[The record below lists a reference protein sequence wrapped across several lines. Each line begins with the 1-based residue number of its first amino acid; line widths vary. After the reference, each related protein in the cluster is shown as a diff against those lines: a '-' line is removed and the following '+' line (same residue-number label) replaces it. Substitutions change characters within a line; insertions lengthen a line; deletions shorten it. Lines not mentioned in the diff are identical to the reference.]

1 MSGYDN
7 IRKDSLRPAYGM
19 VVQKGLLKIESG
31 ERCMISS
38 FIIDDI
44 IRGGGK
50 TLSFILV
57 LLFAPILS
65 LSAVDGKSAGG
76 IISVSSSN
84 TIVLDAPERM
94 QIVVET
100 DALALFSSYKT
111 GLTIVIR

>member
-44 IRGGGK
+44 IRGGVK
-50 TLSFILV
+50 L
-57 LLFAPILS
+57 
-65 LSAVDGKSAGG
+65 
-76 IISVSSSN
+76 
-84 TIVLDAPERM
+84 
-94 QIVVET
+94 
-100 DALALFSSYKT
+100 
-111 GLTIVIR
+111 